1 MDLVKV
7 AERAQLLAG
16 ERKVIEHGE
25 HEILV
30 LALDGCI
37 YAVGNI
43 CTHDEVWLDDGTL
56 HPDTCEIE
64 CPMHEGRF
72 DLRTGQATHEPA
84 ETSLPTYSVRVEGEN
99 VLVEVPS
106 ATS

>member
-7 AERAQLLAG
+7 AEESSVLAG
-16 ERKVIEHGE
+16 ARTVVEHGD

-30 LALDGCI
+30 LAVGDCI

-56 HPDTCEIE
+56 HPDTREIE

-72 DLRTGQATHEPA
+72 DLRTGAATHEPA
-84 ETSLPTYSVRVEGEN
+84 EVPVPSYVVRVEGGE
-99 VLVEVPS
+99 VFVEVP
-106 ATS
+106 